1 MVQQRVVT
9 TNRAQSIP
17 TEIELKMKT
26 RLEYFDYGRFFA
38 IIGVILVHTAQF
50 SQTSFFIGDSLAGLG
65 RFGVQLFFII
75 SGSTI
80 YLSYNS
86 LMRKTNNPIKSFYI
100 KRLFRI
106 VPLFIVMGIYYSY
119 KSNFSIFKVLSPLSG
134 FDPRYLNAIDGG
146 GSIWLE
152 IYFYLLFPLYFLVRK
167 AKLNILFFS
176 IACLI
181 FSNLI
186 HFRIYD
192 LGSPDQMKDFDYL
205 NIFSQFIC
213 FIVGVE
219 FMAKKFT
226 NIFIFISTYTIIGSL
241 IKWIFFKEYFLVV
254 DYGSSYWLAIISA
267 VGLTFLVYLKYLSM
281 NFLNLNEFFVSKLF
295 AKIGQMTYTSYM
307 VHFIVIDF
315 IREYSLFDFGTEIN
329 FIVIS
334 SITFLLSYIL
344 KPYTENIFDNL
355 GSKISARFV
364 DLCP

>member
-1 MVQQRVVT
+1 
-9 TNRAQSIP
+9 
-17 TEIELKMKT
+17 MKT

-50 SQTSFFIGDSLAGLG
+50 SKSSFFIGDSLAGLG

-80 YLSYNS
+80 YLSFNS
-86 LMRKTNNPIKSFYI
+86 LMRKNINPIRSFYI

-106 VPLFIVMGIYYSY
+106 VPLFILMGIYYSF
-119 KSNFSIFKVLSPLSG
+119 KSNFNIFKVLSPLSG

-152 IYFYLLFPLYFLVRK
+152 IYFYLLFPLYFFIRK
-167 AKLNILFFS
+167 FKLNVLFFA
-176 IACLI
+176 ITCLF

-192 LGSPDQMKDFDYL
+192 VGSPNQMKDFDYI

-213 FIVGVE
+213 FIIGVE

-226 NIFIFISTYTIIGSL
+226 NIFIFISTYIVFGFL
-241 IKWIFFKEYFLVV
+241 IKLIFFKEYLLVV
-254 DYGSSYWLAIISA
+254 DYGSSYWLAIISV
-267 VGLTFLVYLKYLSM
+267 VGLTFLVYLKYLST
-281 NFLNLNEFFVSKLF
+281 NFPKLNEFLVSKLF

-315 IREYSLFDFGTEIN
+315 IREHSLFDFGTEVN
-329 FIVIS
+329 FIIIS
-334 SITFLLSYIL
+334 SITFLLSYLL

-355 GSKISARFV
+355 GSKLSARFV
-364 DLCP
+364 DKFP